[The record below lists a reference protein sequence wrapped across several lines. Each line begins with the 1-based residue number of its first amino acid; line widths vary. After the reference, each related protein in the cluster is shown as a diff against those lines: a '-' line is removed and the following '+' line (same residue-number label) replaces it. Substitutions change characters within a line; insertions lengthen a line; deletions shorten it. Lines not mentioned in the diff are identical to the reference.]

1 MKNDI
6 FKNSEGYTD
15 HTAGKA
21 ISLYELKTPPQK
33 KGEIWTVSNPD
44 FNKDPG
50 EWYVIAPQTNGWV
63 TCLEVK
69 STLTRPI
76 RDAAD
81 CVYLS
86 IMDDEKRYVDT
97 RNVWTKPGRYF
108 LDKIQDI
115 DPIVIDSIDSTVKKA
130 LLIDVDY
137 DMAEN
142 ELLEKYHKLE
152 RENFKL
158 RETIKNAEWSRQ
170 TGLTKPIWDI
180 NDIPEEIHADVVRI
194 ELKLINGGTEQ
205 KIVIH

>member
-1 MKNDI
+1 MANDI
-6 FKNSEGYTD
+6 WKNSEGYPD
-15 HTAGKA
+15 QTAGNA
-21 ISLYELKTPPQK
+21 IMLCELKTPPQR
-33 KGEIWTVSNPD
+33 KGEVWTVSNPVG
-44 FNKDPG
+44 KDPG

-69 STLTRPI
+69 SILTRPI
-76 RDAAD
+76 RDPED

-115 DPIVIDSIDSTVKKA
+115 DPMVIDSIDSTVKKA
-130 LLIDVDY
+130 LLIDSDY

-158 RETIKNAEWSRQ
+158 RETIKNTEWSRQ

-180 NDIPEEIHADVVRI
+180 PEEIHADEVHI